1 MEIKEELIKAK
12 VVGKYNGIIL
22 DVMFADD
29 SKHPAFCGAFD
40 IAEMCRKETIVY
52 VRPATLGN
60 RKVPYEVEFMEEGG
74 SLIYARPNRNN
85 DLFEEAFLKGALPE
99 FAEYD
104 ECRRLE
110 AEDHLPHIDFE
121 LSNKTGKKAF
131 VFVTN
136 IYHKFGGSAVFPM
149 EVNFFELEMFEEM
162 GYLRAKGYKTYAF
175 MIVPRADCQDIRF
188 SWKYSPLAA
197 AKIFDEAKNGLN
209 FIGYGCNIDKKS
221 VTLSHLMTI
230 QY

>member
-85 DLFEEAFLKGALPE
+85 DFFE
-99 FAEYD
+99 
-104 ECRRLE
+104 RRL
-110 AEDHLPHIDFE
+110 ARVCRI
-121 LSNKTGKKAF
+121 
-131 VFVTN
+131 
-136 IYHKFGGSAVFPM
+136 
-149 EVNFFELEMFEEM
+149 
-162 GYLRAKGYKTYAF
+162 
-175 MIVPRADCQDIRF
+175 
-188 SWKYSPLAA
+188 
-197 AKIFDEAKNGLN
+197 
-209 FIGYGCNIDKKS
+209 
-221 VTLSHLMTI
+221 
-230 QY
+230 

>member
-1 MEIKEELIKAK
+1 MEIKEELIRAK

-22 DVMFADD
+22 DVKFADD
-29 SKHPAFCGAFD
+29 SSHPAFCGAFD
-40 IAEMCRKETIVY
+40 IAEMSKIGTIVY

-85 DLFEEAFLKGALPE
+85 DLFEEAFLQDALPE

-110 AEDHLPHIDFE
+110 AEDYLPHIDFE
-121 LSNKTGKKAF
+121 LSNKSGKKAF

-162 GYLRAKGYKTYAF
+162 RRLRAKGYGTYAF
-175 MIVPRADCQDIRF
+175 MIVPRSDCQDIKF
-188 SWKYSPLAA
+188 SWKHSPLAA